1 MSSSTLGSRVWI
13 ELINEWNFQSSTD
26 TILQSLGSQSQE
38 ANECSLHLSGDVGLS
53 ARGFPASGS
62 GGSSFWKI
70 LRPSPK
76 DAGLSH
82 TPHLKHKAL
91 PTLCP
96 GSQKPQPLLYAA
108 LGRAV
113 LASPPKVLA
122 GV

>member
-1 MSSSTLGSRVWI
+1 MSSSALGSRVWI

-38 ANECSLHLSGDVGLS
+38 TNECSLHLSDVGLS

-62 GGSSFWKI
+62 RGSSFWKI

-91 PTLCP
+91 PTLHP